1 MNLYDKLKEIY
12 IYIYTVN
19 LLKNKCGH
27 EINNN

>member
-1 MNLYDKLKEIY
+1 MNLYDKLKE